1 MPRQA
6 APRTEQ
12 ALTAQQRRI
21 RTPPNQIAPD
31 RAQRVPRAIRG
42 HPDRAVGGDRA
53 PRDPTATVE
62 EAVDVAGHLD
72 HIGPGRQRDHL
83 RTSLKQRGPI
93 GVETAVHPDRRAV
106 LNHRHRPREQIGGR
120 IGRQGEV
127 VLHQISHQRLIEHH
141 QLRGVRKR
149 LLERRAERIS
159 VRAHRLGG
167 HPEREIDRS
176 AGSGERQTEGHRSH
190 QLPLHRAGIDPLS
203 RRDIEKRPKPGEI
216 VRAQIGD
223 HRSLRVE
230 GGDIDGDRAV
240 LTEGHSP
247 RPDDGLR
254 DELLGRG
261 SPREARDHRD
271 VEVVEGES
279 SRRLTIA
286 VRKAADTE
294 RRTGP
299 NTAEHPARLGL
310 RGVDRR
316 HRQIV
321 P

>member
-1 MPRQA
+1 M
-6 APRTEQ
+6 Q
-12 ALTAQQRRI
+12 ALYQLDMTD
-21 RTPPNQIAPD
+21 APVD
-31 RAQRVPRAIRG
+31 RV
-42 HPDRAVGGDRA
+42 
-53 PRDPTATVE
+53 
-62 EAVDVAGHLD
+62 VDEFV
-72 HIGPGRQRDHL
+72 
-83 RTSLKQRGPI
+83 
-93 GVETAVHPDRRAV
+93 
-106 LNHRHRPREQIGGR
+106 RHR
-120 IGRQGEV
+120 
-127 VLHQISHQRLIEHH
+127 L
-141 QLRGVRKR
+141 
-149 LLERRAERIS
+149 
-159 VRAHRLGG
+159 
-167 HPEREIDRS
+167 
-176 AGSGERQTEGHRSH
+176 
-190 QLPLHRAGIDPLS
+190 
-203 RRDIEKRPKPGEI
+203 
-216 VRAQIGD
+216 
-223 HRSLRVE
+223 